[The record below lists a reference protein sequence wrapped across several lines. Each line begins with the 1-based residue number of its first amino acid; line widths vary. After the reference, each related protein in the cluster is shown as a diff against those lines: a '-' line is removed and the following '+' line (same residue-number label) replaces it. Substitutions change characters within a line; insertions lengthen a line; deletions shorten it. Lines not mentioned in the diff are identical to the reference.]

1 MRVDT
6 PMRIASGSKIITSVM
21 AMQCVERGIVGLDE
35 SVKRLLPEVG
45 DMKVLKGLNAAAEPE
60 LREHERAVTLR

>member
-45 DMKVLKGLNAAAEPE
+45 DMKVLTGFNAAAEPE
-60 LREHERAVTLR
+60 LREPERAVTLR